1 MTTGISAISLEGALI
16 FTQGCIS
23 AFLLAAGLFFL
34 LRRGDRLKRML
45 GWILLFWFGLHMK
58 DLLLLDSASPD
69 YDYLQQLCMSID
81 MLAVPTCAFL
91 LLELAHPGWL
101 TWRRAIL
108 HEAPFLCIAALY
120 WTWPVQIVFTINI
133 VAALLYSL
141 SVIFHLFRAIPE
153 YNRMLSEN
161 YSYTD
166 TIDLEWLWKLLI
178 FFIFFIVVWAYAC
191 IRLSADADIL
201 YNLASCG
208 LWGVICYYIDRQE
221 APLLDKPESAS
232 ETEEMTGNERK
243 PAFAEELER
252 LFAEERLW
260 LNPRLTINDVAQALG
275 TNRTY
280 LSDYLNH
287 WLGTTFYEYVNAYR
301 IRAVAE
307 QLAQPSCTLT
317 IEAVAESCGFNS
329 VSTFRRVFIRRYG
342 CTPNQYKL
350 NPQRGN

>member
-1 MTTGISAISLEGALI
+1 MTLGNTLA

-23 AFLLAAGLFFL
+23 ALLFAGGLRFF

-45 GWILLFWFGLHMK
+45 GLILLFWFALHMK
-58 DLLLLDSASPD
+58 DLLLLDAASPD
-69 YDYLQQLCMSID
+69 YDYMQRLCMSID

-91 LLELAHPGWL
+91 LLELAHPGRMTL
-101 TWRRAIL
+101 RRAIL
-108 HEAPFLCIAALY
+108 HETPFLCITLLY
-120 WTWPVQIVFTINI
+120 LAWPAQIVFTVNI
-133 VAALLYSL
+133 VTALLYSL
-141 SVIFHLFRAIPE
+141 VVIFHLFRAIPA

-166 TIDLEWLWKLLI
+166 TIDLVWLWKLLI
-178 FFIFFIVVWAYAC
+178 FFIFFIVVWAYSC
-191 IRLSADADIL
+191 IRLSAGADIL

-208 LWGVICYYIDRQE
+208 LWGVICHYIDRQKVPQIDE
-221 APLLDKPESAS
+221 S
-232 ETEEMTGNERK
+232 ETPQATDIGDRK
-243 PAFAEELER
+243 PAFADELER
-252 LFAEERLW
+252 LFSEERLW

-287 WLGTTFYEYVNAYR
+287 RLGTTFYEYVNAYR
-301 IRAVAE
+301 IRAAAE
-307 QLAQPSCTLT
+307 QLLSPSCTLT

-342 CTPNQYKL
+342 CTPNRYRL